1 MESCQFSFGG
11 GGEGVALLSFI
22 LTAVFKELQEIP
34 DVDQCNT
41 SLTK

>member
-11 GGEGVALLSFI
+11 GGEGVALFCFI

-34 DVDQCNT
+34 DVGLCNT